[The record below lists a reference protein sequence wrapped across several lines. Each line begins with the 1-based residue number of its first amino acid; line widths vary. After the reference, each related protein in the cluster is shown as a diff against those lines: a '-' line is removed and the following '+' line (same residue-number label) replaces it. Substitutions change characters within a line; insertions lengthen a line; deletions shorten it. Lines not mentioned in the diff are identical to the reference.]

1 MSKNHRL
8 DQKNR
13 FMRSSDIPAIET
25 IKVSEKEDASIGYA
39 RTDRGLNLRERPD
52 LMSKSLKILKD
63 KEELLIEGEE
73 DGWYKVVTGSGLE
86 GYCLK
91 EFVIKD

>member
-1 MSKNHRL
+1 MSN
-8 DQKNR
+8 QQE
-13 FMRSSDIPAIET
+13 SDGIE
-25 IKVSEKEDASIGYA
+25 IGYTKTA
-39 RTDRGLNLRERPD
+39 RGLNLREQPD

-63 KEELLIEGEE
+63 KEELLIEGEK

-91 EFVIKD
+91 EFVVKD